1 MKTALALFAV
11 AFGAAVLAGAT
22 RAQPETTKPGVIYV
36 LKVPVDDKGIH
47 VPKDR
52 FTKNGITRYPRGAEI
67 RYEFTNN
74 GTKPYAVHVWGADSA
89 VMKARGGHAT
99 MFVNWQYRGDYHYW
113 RIYRGHRLG
122 PVGTIIIF

>member
-47 VPKDR
+47 IPKDR
-52 FTKNGITRYPRGAEI
+52 FTRNGVTRYPRGAQI
-67 RYEFTNN
+67 RYEFTNK
-74 GTKPYAVHVWGADSA
+74 GSKPYAVFMWAADTI
-89 VMKARGGHAT
+89 VMKPHGGKAS
-99 MFVNWQYRGDYHYW
+99 MFVNWQYRDTFHYW
-113 RIYRGHRLG
+113 
-122 PVGTIIIF
+122 